1 MKADQLIA
9 LFVRLLAISIVLF
22 GLRQIASTA
31 TYYLEAESAVA
42 VWITALTVFVL
53 FLIAV
58 MLWRYPLTV
67 ARKLYVSDPEPTKT
81 TDWTIESLYEIGFVL
96 LGVYIVYTAV
106 TSLMFWWLY
115 AILASESFENRAIF
129 NVDNKASIILSVIE
143 LAIGLWLVL
152 GAKGLR
158 QVLFNLRNWKVD

>member
-58 MLWRYPLTV
+58 MLWRYPLSV

-81 TDWTIESLYEIGFVL
+81 TDWTIESLYASGFVL

-106 TSLMFWWLY
+106 T
-115 AILASESFENRAIF
+115 
-129 NVDNKASIILSVIE
+129 
-143 LAIGLWLVL
+143 
-152 GAKGLR
+152 
-158 QVLFNLRNWKVD
+158 